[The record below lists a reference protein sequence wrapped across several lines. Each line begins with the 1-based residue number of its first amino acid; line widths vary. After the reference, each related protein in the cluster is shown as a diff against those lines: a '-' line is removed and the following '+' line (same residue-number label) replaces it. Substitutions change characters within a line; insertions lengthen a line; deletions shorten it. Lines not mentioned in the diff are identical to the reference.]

1 MAFEDSIRNW
11 VYLDNQ
17 LKMLNEKTREI
28 REKKNKYS
36 ETIIT
41 HVKQNNI
48 KKYYDI

>member
-1 MAFEDSIRNW
+1 MTFEDNIRNW

-17 LKMLNEKTREI
+17 LKILNEKAREI

-41 HVKQNNI
+41 HVKHNKNI
-48 KKYYDI
+48 TKAT